1 MVLTKAGS
9 ILGPIATVLGYVMDI
24 LFRFTSSFG
33 VFNVG
38 LCIILFTIVM
48 KTLMIPLTIK
58 QQKTTKLMSVM
69 NPEIQAI
76 QKKYKGKEGDQK
88 AMMMMQTE
96 TKAVYE
102 NVEIQAVYEKYG
114 TSMTGGCLPLLI
126 QMPIL
131 LALYR
136 VIYNIPAY
144 VPSVRVYFDNVVTP
158 LMGQADYAQKLQEIT
173 NIATAC
179 GGKLDKFDFTN
190 ANRLVDM
197 LYKFSTSQWGELQ
210 ALFPAISDV
219 IGQNAAVVERM
230 NTFLGLNMAEAPGWV
245 PSFAWIIPVLAAVS
259 QWFST
264 KLMSGNQPSTSAD
277 AENPMAQSMK
287 TMTTTMPLFSAF
299 ICITMPAGLGIYWIA
314 TSVVTIIQQLIVNA
328 YMDKVNIDDMIAKNL
343 EKVNKK
349 RAKQGLP
356 PAKVT
361 QNATASLKAI
371 KAEEEKEKV
380 AEEVKKEK
388 IAKQIEESS
397 KYYNTNAKPGSL
409 ASKAAMVQ
417 KYNEAHDKRNK

>member
-76 QKKYKGKEGDQK
+76 QKKYKGKSDQES
-88 AMMMMQTE
+88 MQRQ
-96 TKAVYE
+96 

-197 LYKFSTSQWGELQ
+197 LYKFSTAQWGELQ

-219 IGQNAAVVERM
+219 ISQNAAVVERM

-349 RAKQGLP
+349 RAIQGLP

-371 KAEEEKEKV
+371 KAEEEKEKA

-417 KYNEAHDKRNK
+417 KYNEAHDKRK

>member
-76 QKKYKGKEGDQK
+76 QKKYKGKSDQES
-88 AMMMMQTE
+88 MQRQ
-96 TKAVYE
+96 

-197 LYKFSTSQWGELQ
+197 LYKFSTAQWGELQ
-210 ALFPAISDV
+210 SLFPAISDV

-277 AENPMAQSMK
+277 VENPMAQSMK

-371 KAEEEKEKV
+371 KAEEEKEKA

-417 KYNEAHDKRNK
+417 KYNEAHDKRK

>member
-76 QKKYKGKEGDQK
+76 QKKYKGKSDQES
-88 AMMMMQTE
+88 MQRQ
-96 TKAVYE
+96 

-210 ALFPAISDV
+210 SLFPAISDV

-371 KAEEEKEKV
+371 KAEEVKEKA

-417 KYNEAHDKRNK
+417 KYNEAHDKRK

>member
-24 LFRFTSSFG
+24 RFRFTSSCG
-33 VFNVG
+33 VFYVG

-76 QKKYKGKEGDQK
+76 QKKYKGKSDQES
-88 AMMMMQTE
+88 MQRQ
-96 TKAVYE
+96 

-210 ALFPAISDV
+210 SLFPAISDV

-371 KAEEEKEKV
+371 KAEEEKEQV

>member
-76 QKKYKGKEGDQK
+76 QKKYKGKSDQES
-88 AMMMMQTE
+88 MQRQ
-96 TKAVYE
+96 

-210 ALFPAISDV
+210 SLFPAISDV
-219 IGQNAAVVERM
+219 IGHNAAVVERM

-417 KYNEAHDKRNK
+417 KYNEAHDKRK

>member
-76 QKKYKGKEGDQK
+76 QKKYKGKSDQES
-88 AMMMMQTE
+88 MQRQ
-96 TKAVYE
+96 

-144 VPSVRVYFDNVVTP
+144 VPSVRVYFENVVTP

-371 KAEEEKEKV
+371 KAEEEKEKA

-417 KYNEAHDKRNK
+417 KYNEAHDKRK

>member
-76 QKKYKGKEGDQK
+76 QKKYKGKSDQES
-88 AMMMMQTE
+88 MQRQT
-96 TKAVYE
+96 
-102 NVEIQAVYEKYG
+102 VEIQAVYEKYG

-371 KAEEEKEKV
+371 KAEEEKEKA

-417 KYNEAHDKRNK
+417 KYNEAHDKRK

>member
-9 ILGPIATVLGYVMDI
+9 ILGPIATVLRYVMDI

-76 QKKYKGKEGDQK
+76 QKKYKGKSDQES
-88 AMMMMQTE
+88 MQRQ
-96 TKAVYE
+96 

-197 LYKFSTSQWGELQ
+197 LYKFSTAQWGELQ
-210 ALFPAISDV
+210 TLFPAISDV

-245 PSFAWIIPVLAAVS
+245 PSFAWIIPILAAVS

-371 KAEEEKEKV
+371 KAEEEKEKA

-417 KYNEAHDKRNK
+417 KYNEAHDKRK

>member
-76 QKKYKGKEGDQK
+76 QKKYKGKSDQES
-88 AMMMMQTE
+88 MQRQ
-96 TKAVYE
+96 

-371 KAEEEKEKV
+371 KAEEEKEKA

-417 KYNEAHDKRNK
+417 KYNEAHDNRK

>member
-76 QKKYKGKEGDQK
+76 QKKYKGKSDQES
-88 AMMMMQTE
+88 MQRQ
-96 TKAVYE
+96 

-131 LALYR
+131 LALHR

-210 ALFPAISDV
+210 SLFPAISDV

>member
-69 NPEIQAI
+69 NPEIQVI
-76 QKKYKGKEGDQK
+76 QKKYKGKSDQES
-88 AMMMMQTE
+88 MQRQ
-96 TKAVYE
+96 

-417 KYNEAHDKRNK
+417 KYNEAHDKRK

>member
-76 QKKYKGKEGDQK
+76 QKKYKGKSDQES
-88 AMMMMQTE
+88 MQRQ
-96 TKAVYE
+96 

-131 LALYR
+131 LALWR

-210 ALFPAISDV
+210 LLFPAISDV

-371 KAEEEKEKV
+371 KAEEEKEKA

-417 KYNEAHDKRNK
+417 KYNEAHDKRK

>member
-1 MVLTKAGS
+1 MVLTKDGS

-38 LCIILFTIVM
+38 LCIILFSIVM

-76 QKKYKGKEGDQK
+76 QKKYKGKSDQES
-88 AMMMMQTE
+88 MQRQ
-96 TKAVYE
+96 

-197 LYKFSTSQWGELQ
+197 LYKFSTAQWGELQ
-210 ALFPAISDV
+210 TLFPAISDV

-245 PSFAWIIPVLAAVS
+245 PSFAWIIPILAAVS

-371 KAEEEKEKV
+371 KAEEEKEKA

-417 KYNEAHDKRNK
+417 KYNEAHDKRK

>member
-76 QKKYKGKEGDQK
+76 QKKYKGKSDQES
-88 AMMMMQTE
+88 MQRQ
-96 TKAVYE
+96 

-173 NIATAC
+173 NSASTC

-197 LYKFSTSQWGELQ
+197 LYKFSTAQWGELQ

-371 KAEEEKEKV
+371 KAEEEKEKA

-417 KYNEAHDKRNK
+417 KYNEAHDKRK

>member
-76 QKKYKGKEGDQK
+76 QKKYKGKSDQES
-88 AMMMMQTE
+88 MQRQ
-96 TKAVYE
+96 

-361 QNATASLKAI
+361 HNATASLKAI
-371 KAEEEKEKV
+371 KAEEEKEKA

-417 KYNEAHDKRNK
+417 KYNEAHDKRK

>member
-76 QKKYKGKEGDQK
+76 QKKYKGKSDQES
-88 AMMMMQTE
+88 MQRQ
-96 TKAVYE
+96 

-144 VPSVRVYFDNVVTP
+144 APSVRVYFDNVVTP

-371 KAEEEKEKV
+371 KAEEEKEKA

-417 KYNEAHDKRNK
+417 KYNEAHDKRK

>member
-76 QKKYKGKEGDQK
+76 QKKYKGKSDQES
-88 AMMMMQTE
+88 MQRQ
-96 TKAVYE
+96 

-144 VPSVRVYFDNVVTP
+144 VPSVRAYFDNVVTP

-299 ICITMPAGLGIYWIA
+299 ICITLPAGLGIYWIA

-371 KAEEEKEKV
+371 KAEEEKEKA

-417 KYNEAHDKRNK
+417 KYNEAHDKRK

>member
-76 QKKYKGKEGDQK
+76 QKKYKGKSDQES
-88 AMMMMQTE
+88 MQRQ
-96 TKAVYE
+96 

-287 TMTTTMPLFSAF
+287 TMTTKMPLFSAF

-417 KYNEAHDKRNK
+417 KYNEAHDKRK

>member
-76 QKKYKGKEGDQK
+76 QKKYKGKSDQES
-88 AMMMMQTE
+88 MQRQ
-96 TKAVYE
+96 

-210 ALFPAISDV
+210 SLFPAISDA

-371 KAEEEKEKV
+371 KAEEEKEKA

-417 KYNEAHDKRNK
+417 KYNEAHDKRK

>member
-76 QKKYKGKEGDQK
+76 QKKYKGKSDQES
-88 AMMMMQTE
+88 MQRQ
-96 TKAVYE
+96 

-197 LYKFSTSQWGELQ
+197 LYKFSTAQWGELQ
-210 ALFPAISDV
+210 SLFPAISDV

-361 QNATASLKAI
+361 QNATVSLKAI
-371 KAEEEKEKV
+371 KAEEEKEKA

-417 KYNEAHDKRNK
+417 KYNEAHDKRK

>member
-76 QKKYKGKEGDQK
+76 QKKYKGKTDQES
-88 AMMMMQTE
+88 MQRQ
-96 TKAVYE
+96 

-179 GGKLDKFDFTN
+179 GGKLDKFDFTS

-197 LYKFSTSQWGELQ
+197 LYKFSTSQWGELE
-210 ALFPAISDV
+210 ALFPAISGV
-219 IGQNAAVVERM
+219 ISENAAVVERM

-245 PSFAWIIPVLAAVS
+245 PSLAWIIPILAAVS
-259 QWFST
+259 QWIST
-264 KLMSGNQPSTSAD
+264 KLMSGSQMSSASD
-277 AENPMAQSMK
+277 DENPMAQSMK

-371 KAEEEKEKV
+371 KAEEEKEKA

-417 KYNEAHDKRNK
+417 KYNEAHDKRK

>member
-76 QKKYKGKEGDQK
+76 QKKYKGKSDQES
-88 AMMMMQTE
+88 MQRQ
-96 TKAVYE
+96 

-126 QMPIL
+126 QMPI
-131 LALYR
+131 
-136 VIYNIPAY
+136 IYNIPAY

-371 KAEEEKEKV
+371 KAEEEKEKA

-417 KYNEAHDKRNK
+417 KYNEAHDKRK

>member
-76 QKKYKGKEGDQK
+76 QKKYKGKSDQES
-88 AMMMMQTE
+88 MQRQ
-96 TKAVYE
+96 

-197 LYKFSTSQWGELQ
+197 LYKFSTAQWGELQ
-210 ALFPAISDV
+210 SLFPAISDV

-264 KLMSGNQPSTSAD
+264 KLMSGNQPSTSGD

-417 KYNEAHDKRNK
+417 KYNEAHDKRK

>member
-76 QKKYKGKEGDQK
+76 QKKYKGKSDQES
-88 AMMMMQTE
+88 MQRQ
-96 TKAVYE
+96 

-173 NIATAC
+173 NLATAC

-371 KAEEEKEKV
+371 KAEEEKEKA

-417 KYNEAHDKRNK
+417 KYNEAHDKRK

>member
-76 QKKYKGKEGDQK
+76 QKKYKGKSDQES
-88 AMMMMQTE
+88 MQRQ
-96 TKAVYE
+96 

-131 LALYR
+131 FALYR

-197 LYKFSTSQWGELQ
+197 LYKFSTAQWGELQ

-219 IGQNAAVVERM
+219 ISQNAAFVERM

-371 KAEEEKEKV
+371 KAEEEKEKA

-417 KYNEAHDKRNK
+417 KYNEAHDKRK

>member
-76 QKKYKGKEGDQK
+76 QKKYKGKSDQES
-88 AMMMMQTE
+88 MQRQ
-96 TKAVYE
+96 

-210 ALFPAISDV
+210 SLFPAISDV

-314 TSVVTIIQQLIVNA
+314 TSVVTIIQQLVVNA

-371 KAEEEKEKV
+371 KAEEEKEKA

-417 KYNEAHDKRNK
+417 KYNEAHDKRK

>member
-76 QKKYKGKEGDQK
+76 QKKYKGKSDQES
-88 AMMMMQTE
+88 MQRQ
-96 TKAVYE
+96 

-173 NIATAC
+173 NIAIAC

-197 LYKFSTSQWGELQ
+197 LYKFSTAQWGELQ

-371 KAEEEKEKV
+371 KAEEEKEKA
-380 AEEVKKEK
+380 AEKVKKEK

-417 KYNEAHDKRNK
+417 KYNEAHDKRK

>member
-76 QKKYKGKEGDQK
+76 QKKYKGKSDQES
-88 AMMMMQTE
+88 MQRQ
-96 TKAVYE
+96 

-158 LMGQADYAQKLQEIT
+158 LMGQADYAQKLQGIT

-371 KAEEEKEKV
+371 KAEEEKEKA

-417 KYNEAHDKRNK
+417 KYNEAHDKRK

>member
-76 QKKYKGKEGDQK
+76 QKKYKGKSDQES
-88 AMMMMQTE
+88 MQRQ
-96 TKAVYE
+96 

-314 TSVVTIIQQLIVNA
+314 ISVVTIIQQLIVNA

-371 KAEEEKEKV
+371 KAEEEKEKA

-417 KYNEAHDKRNK
+417 KYNEAHDKRK

>member
-76 QKKYKGKEGDQK
+76 QKKYKGKSDQES
-88 AMMMMQTE
+88 MQRQ
-96 TKAVYE
+96 

-210 ALFPAISDV
+210 SLFPAISDV

-277 AENPMAQSMK
+277 AENPRAQSMK

>member
-76 QKKYKGKEGDQK
+76 QKKYKGKSDQES
-88 AMMMMQTE
+88 MQRQ
-96 TKAVYE
+96 

-197 LYKFSTSQWGELQ
+197 LYKFSTAQWGELQ
-210 ALFPAISDV
+210 SLFPAISDV
-219 IGQNAAVVERM
+219 ISQNAAVVEKM

-264 KLMSGNQPSTSAD
+264 KLMSGNQPSTSGD

-314 TSVVTIIQQLIVNA
+314 TSVVTIIQQLVVNA

-371 KAEEEKEKV
+371 KAEEEKEKA

-417 KYNEAHDKRNK
+417 KYNEAHDKRK

>member
-76 QKKYKGKEGDQK
+76 QKKYKGKSDQES
-88 AMMMMQTE
+88 MQRQ
-96 TKAVYE
+96 

-210 ALFPAISDV
+210 SLFPAIFDV

-371 KAEEEKEKV
+371 KAEEEKEKA

-417 KYNEAHDKRNK
+417 KYNEAHDKRK

>member
-76 QKKYKGKEGDQK
+76 QKKYKGKSDQES
-88 AMMMMQTE
+88 MQRQ
-96 TKAVYE
+96 

-210 ALFPAISDV
+210 SLFPAISDV

-314 TSVVTIIQQLIVNA
+314 TSIVTIIQQLIVNA

-371 KAEEEKEKV
+371 KAEEEKEKA

-417 KYNEAHDKRNK
+417 KYNEAHDKRK

>member
-76 QKKYKGKEGDQK
+76 QKKYKGKSDQES
-88 AMMMMQTE
+88 MQRQ
-96 TKAVYE
+96 

-210 ALFPAISDV
+210 ALYPAISDV

-417 KYNEAHDKRNK
+417 KYNEAHDKRK

>member
-76 QKKYKGKEGDQK
+76 QKKYKGKSDQES
-88 AMMMMQTE
+88 MQRQ
-96 TKAVYE
+96 

-173 NIATAC
+173 NIAAAC

-197 LYKFSTSQWGELQ
+197 LYKFSTAQWGELQ

-245 PSFAWIIPVLAAVS
+245 PSFAWIIPILAAVS

-417 KYNEAHDKRNK
+417 KYNEAHDKRK

>member
-76 QKKYKGKEGDQK
+76 QKKYKGKSDQES
-88 AMMMMQTE
+88 MQRQ
-96 TKAVYE
+96 

-287 TMTTTMPLFSAF
+287 TMTKTMPLFSAF

-371 KAEEEKEKV
+371 KAEEEKEKA

-417 KYNEAHDKRNK
+417 KYNEAHDKRK